1 MGLQSLFKVS
11 TVHTSEVQTS
21 HTYKMNPAVLISA
34 VAFAC
39 IGSTNAI
46 FGSSIVTGTGAL
58 ITGTGGTH
66 VLLAGGTAG
75 AVAPVAAVAGA
86 AILLKAAAL
95 LHLSQQSRKKR
106 SAEENDAIFTTIAA
120 AEPASCVKQLI
131 CDIATGTKPSE
142 NDIILSLFENET
154 PVTSPKFD
162 FAVAAS
168 LGKQLKSVEA
178 CELRYTCPV
187 KL

>member
-1 MGLQSLFKVS
+1 MGYNPYSKFPQFTHLKYK
-11 TVHTSEVQTS
+11 TS
-21 HTYKMNPAVLISA
+21 HTNKMNPAVLISSVVA
-34 VAFAC
+34 VLSV
-39 IGSTNAI
+39 GSANAL
-46 FGSSIVTGTGAL
+46 FGADIVTATGASSGL
-58 ITGTGGTH
+58 GTS
-66 VLLAGGTAG
+66 VILASGAGVPTA
-75 AVAPVAAVAGA
+75 AAVIGAGL
-86 AILLKAAAL
+86 LLKAGAL
-95 LHLSQQSRKKR
+95 LLINQSRSKR
-106 SAEENDAIFTTIAA
+106 SAEDTDAIFTTIAA

-142 NDIILSLFENET
+142 NDIILSLFESET

-162 FAVAAS
+162 FAVAAT

>member
-1 MGLQSLFKVS
+1 MGYNPCSKFPQITHLKYK
-11 TVHTSEVQTS
+11 TS
-21 HTYKMNPAVLISA
+21 HTNKMNPATIVSA
-34 VAFAC
+34 VVAVLSV
-39 IGSTNAI
+39 GSANAL
-46 FGSSIVTGTGAL
+46 FGADIITATGTSSGLGTSVILASGA
-58 ITGTGGTH
+58 G
-66 VLLAGGTAG
+66 VPTA
-75 AVAPVAAVAGA
+75 AAVIGAGL
-86 AILLKAAAL
+86 LLKAGAL
-95 LHLSQQSRKKR
+95 LLINQSRSKR
-106 SAEENDAIFTTIAA
+106 SAEDTDAIFTTIAA

-142 NDIILSLFENET
+142 NDIILSLFESET

-162 FAVAAS
+162 FAVAAT

>member
-1 MGLQSLFKVS
+1 MGIYNLFSKFPQI
-11 TVHTSEVQTS
+11 THLKYKPS
-21 HTYKMNPAVLISA
+21 HTNKMNPATVFSA
-34 VAFAC
+34 VVAVLSV
-39 IGSTNAI
+39 GSANAI
-46 FGSSIVTGTGAL
+46 FGADIITATGASSGL
-58 ITGTGGTH
+58 GTS
-66 VLLAGGTAG
+66 VILASGPGIPA
-75 AVAPVAAVAGA
+75 AAAVVGAGL
-86 AILLKAAAL
+86 LLKAGAL
-95 LHLSQQSRKKR
+95 LVLNQSRSKR
-106 SAEENDAIFTTIAA
+106 SAEEDTDAIFTTIAA

>member
-1 MGLQSLFKVS
+1 MG
-11 TVHTSEVQTS
+11 
-21 HTYKMNPAVLISA
+21 NPATVFSA
-34 VAFAC
+34 VVAVLSV
-39 IGSTNAI
+39 GSANAL
-46 FGSSIVTGTGAL
+46 FGADIVTATGASSGL
-58 ITGTGGTH
+58 GTS
-66 VLLAGGTAG
+66 VILASRSGVPA
-75 AVAPVAAVAGA
+75 AAAVVGAGL
-86 AILLKAAAL
+86 LLKAGAL
-95 LHLSQQSRKKR
+95 LLINQSRNKR
-106 SAEENDAIFTTIAA
+106 AA

>member
-1 MGLQSLFKVS
+1 MG
-11 TVHTSEVQTS
+11 
-21 HTYKMNPAVLISA
+21 
-34 VAFAC
+34 
-39 IGSTNAI
+39 
-46 FGSSIVTGTGAL
+46 TGTGAL

-142 NDIILSLFENET
+142 NDVILSLFNET

-162 FAVAAS
+162 FAVAAT

-178 CELRYTCPV
+178 CELR
-187 KL
+187 

>member
-1 MGLQSLFKVS
+1 MGYNPYSKFPQITHLKYKPP
-11 TVHTSEVQTS
+11 
-21 HTYKMNPAVLISA
+21 HTYKMNPATVFSA
-34 VAFAC
+34 VVAVLSV
-39 IGSTNAI
+39 GSANAI
-46 FGSSIVTGTGAL
+46 FGADVVTATGASSGL
-58 ITGTGGTH
+58 GTS
-66 VLLAGGTAG
+66 VILASGPGIPA
-75 AVAPVAAVAGA
+75 AAAVVGAGL
-86 AILLKAAAL
+86 LLKAGAL
-95 LHLSQQSRKKR
+95 LVLNQSRSKR
-106 SAEENDAIFTTIAA
+106 SAEEDTDAIFTTIAA

-162 FAVAAS
+162 FAVAAT

>member
-1 MGLQSLFKVS
+1 MGIQSLFKVS
-11 TVHTSEVQTS
+11 TDHTSEVQTS
-21 HTYKMNPAVLISA
+21 HTNKMNPATIVSA
-34 VAFAC
+34 VVAVLSV
-39 IGSTNAI
+39 GSANAL
-46 FGSSIVTGTGAL
+46 FGADIITATGTSSGLGTSVILASGA
-58 ITGTGGTH
+58 G
-66 VLLAGGTAG
+66 VPTA
-75 AVAPVAAVAGA
+75 AAVIGAGL
-86 AILLKAAAL
+86 LLKAGAL
-95 LHLSQQSRKKR
+95 LLINQSRSKR
-106 SAEENDAIFTTIAA
+106 SAEDTDAIFTTIAA

-142 NDIILSLFENET
+142 NDIILSLFESET

-162 FAVAAS
+162 FAVAAT

>member
-1 MGLQSLFKVS
+1 
-11 TVHTSEVQTS
+11 
-21 HTYKMNPAVLISA
+21 MNPAVLLSSVVAVLSVGSA
-34 VAFAC
+34 
-39 IGSTNAI
+39 NAI
-46 FGSSIVTGTGAL
+46 FGADIITATGTSSGLGTSVILASGA
-58 ITGTGGTH
+58 G
-66 VLLAGGTAG
+66 VPTA
-75 AVAPVAAVAGA
+75 AAVIGAGL
-86 AILLKAAAL
+86 LLKAGAL
-95 LHLSQQSRKKR
+95 LLINQSRSKR
-106 SAEENDAIFTTIAA
+106 SAEDTDAIFTTIAA

-142 NDIILSLFENET
+142 NDIILSLFESET

-162 FAVAAS
+162 FAVAAT

>member
-1 MGLQSLFKVS
+1 
-11 TVHTSEVQTS
+11 
-21 HTYKMNPAVLISA
+21 MNPAVLLSSVVAVLSVGSA
-34 VAFAC
+34 
-39 IGSTNAI
+39 NAI
-46 FGSSIVTGTGAL
+46 FGADIITATGSSSGLGTSVILASGAG
-58 ITGTGGTH
+58 IP
-66 VLLAGGTAG
+66 TA
-75 AVAPVAAVAGA
+75 AAVVGAGL
-86 AILLKAAAL
+86 LLKAGAL
-95 LHLSQQSRKKR
+95 LLINQSRSKR
-106 SAEENDAIFTTIAA
+106 SAEDTDAIFTTIAA

-142 NDIILSLFENET
+142 NDIILSLFESET

-162 FAVAAS
+162 FAVAAT

>member
-1 MGLQSLFKVS
+1 MG
-11 TVHTSEVQTS
+11 S
-21 HTYKMNPAVLISA
+21 HTYKMNPAVLLSSVVAVLSVGSA
-34 VAFAC
+34 
-39 IGSTNAI
+39 NAI
-46 FGSSIVTGTGAL
+46 FGADIITATGSSSGLGTSVILASGA
-58 ITGTGGTH
+58 G
-66 VLLAGGTAG
+66 VPTA
-75 AVAPVAAVAGA
+75 AAVIGAGL
-86 AILLKAAAL
+86 LLKAGAL
-95 LHLSQQSRKKR
+95 LLINQSRSKR
-106 SAEENDAIFTTIAA
+106 SAEDTDAIFTTIAA

-142 NDIILSLFENET
+142 NDIILSLFESET

-162 FAVAAS
+162 FAVAAT

>member
-1 MGLQSLFKVS
+1 MGQSLFKVS

-106 SAEENDAIFTTIAA
+106 SAEENYAIFTTIAA

-142 NDIILSLFENET
+142 NDVILSLFNNDT
-154 PVTSPKFD
+154 PVSSPKFD
-162 FAVAAS
+162 FAIAAT

>member
-1 MGLQSLFKVS
+1 MGYNPFSKFPQITHLKYKP
-11 TVHTSEVQTS
+11 S
-21 HTYKMNPAVLISA
+21 HTKKMNPATVFSA
-34 VAFAC
+34 VVAVLSV
-39 IGSTNAI
+39 GSANAI
-46 FGSSIVTGTGAL
+46 FGADIITATGASSGL
-58 ITGTGGTH
+58 GTS
-66 VLLAGGTAG
+66 VILASGPGIPA
-75 AVAPVAAVAGA
+75 AAAVVGAGL
-86 AILLKAAAL
+86 LLKAGAL
-95 LHLSQQSRKKR
+95 LVLNQSRTKR
-106 SAEENDAIFTTIAA
+106 SAEDTDAIFTTIAA

>member
-1 MGLQSLFKVS
+1 MGQITHLKYK
-11 TVHTSEVQTS
+11 TS
-21 HTYKMNPAVLISA
+21 HTNKMNPATVFSA
-34 VAFAC
+34 VVAVLSV
-39 IGSTNAI
+39 GSANAL
-46 FGSSIVTGTGAL
+46 FGADIVTATGASSGL
-58 ITGTGGTH
+58 GTS
-66 VLLAGGTAG
+66 VILASGSG
-75 AVAPVAAVAGA
+75 VP
-86 AILLKAAAL
+86 
-95 LHLSQQSRKKR
+95 
-106 SAEENDAIFTTIAA
+106 AA

-142 NDIILSLFENET
+142 NDIILSLFESET

-162 FAVAAS
+162 FAVAAT

>member
-1 MGLQSLFKVS
+1 MGQSLFKVS

-21 HTYKMNPAVLISA
+21 HTYKMNPAVVLSA

-39 IGSTNAI
+39 VGSGNAL
-46 FGSSIVTGTGAL
+46 FGADIVTGTG
-58 ITGTGGTH
+58 
-66 VLLAGGTAG
+66 
-75 AVAPVAAVAGA
+75 APVAAVAGA

-142 NDIILSLFENET
+142 NDVILSLFNNDT
-154 PVTSPKFD
+154 PVS
-162 FAVAAS
+162 S
-168 LGKQLKSVEA
+168 Q
-178 CELRYTCPV
+178 
-187 KL
+187 

>member
-1 MGLQSLFKVS
+1 MGTQALFKVS

-21 HTYKMNPAVLISA
+21 HTYKMNPAVVLSA

-39 IGSTNAI
+39 IAPANAI
-46 FGSSIVTGTGAL
+46 FGSSMFTGS
-58 ITGTGGTH
+58 GGTH
-66 VLLAGGTAG
+66 VILASGTAG

-95 LHLSQQSRKKR
+95 LHSSESSRKKR

-120 AEPASCVKQLI
+120 AEPANCVKQLI

-142 NDIILSLFENET
+142 NDVILSLFENDT
-154 PVTSPKFD
+154 PVSSPKFD
-162 FAVAAS
+162 FAIAAT

>member
-1 MGLQSLFKVS
+1 MGYNPFSKFPQITHLKYKP
-11 TVHTSEVQTS
+11 S
-21 HTYKMNPAVLISA
+21 HTNKMNPATVFSA
-34 VAFAC
+34 VVAVLSV
-39 IGSTNAI
+39 GSANAI
-46 FGSSIVTGTGAL
+46 FGADIITATGASSGL
-58 ITGTGGTH
+58 GTS
-66 VLLAGGTAG
+66 VILASGPGIPA
-75 AVAPVAAVAGA
+75 AAAVVGAGL
-86 AILLKAAAL
+86 LLKAGAL
-95 LHLSQQSRKKR
+95 LVLNQSRSKR
-106 SAEENDAIFTTIAA
+106 SAEEDTDAIFTTIAA

>member
-1 MGLQSLFKVS
+1 MG
-11 TVHTSEVQTS
+11 S
-21 HTYKMNPAVLISA
+21 HTYKMNPAVLLSSVVA
-34 VAFAC
+34 VLSV
-39 IGSTNAI
+39 GSVNAI
-46 FGSSIVTGTGAL
+46 FGADIITATGSSSGLGTSVILASGAG
-58 ITGTGGTH
+58 IP
-66 VLLAGGTAG
+66 TA
-75 AVAPVAAVAGA
+75 AAVVGAGL
-86 AILLKAAAL
+86 LLKAGAL
-95 LHLSQQSRKKR
+95 LLINQSRSKR
-106 SAEENDAIFTTIAA
+106 SAEDTDAIFTTIAA

-142 NDIILSLFENET
+142 NDIILSLFESET

-162 FAVAAS
+162 FAVAAT